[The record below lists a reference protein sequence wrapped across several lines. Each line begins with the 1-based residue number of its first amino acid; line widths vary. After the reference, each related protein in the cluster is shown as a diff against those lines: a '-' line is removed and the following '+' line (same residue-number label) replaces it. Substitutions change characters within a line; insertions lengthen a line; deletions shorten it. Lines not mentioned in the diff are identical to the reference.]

1 MNWARAGGWGEEK
14 EREEK
19 WGKNER
25 GRKEEKKEEKKKLS
39 AHKEY
44 LTDISLITGTKEG
57 INNTSGVV
65 MHS

>member
-1 MNWARAGGWGEEK
+1 MGG
-14 EREEK
+14 ERNK
-19 WGKNER
+19 GKKNGGKNER

-57 INNTSGVV
+57 VNNTGVV